1 MTADNTTFF
10 AGAPANQVAA
20 LVATLDRRRFP
31 EGTIVLAEGDAPH
44 EMYIIESGVVDIW
57 INGSPRGPRLLAR
70 LGPGTTVGEMSLFT
84 GQPVSAT
91 ATVAAG
97 GPLDVLVLGQADFDC
112 LATTFPRLYRNLGA
126 IMSERLAQTNRLKAE
141 PERERIEQELQTA
154 QRIQHTFLPREA
166 PTLAGWEL
174 VPYYQPAHE
183 LGGDF
188 YDFLPLDGGRLGLV
202 IGDVTGKGIPAAL
215 VMTATHTMIRT
226 VAREGASPGQI
237 FARVNDLLYAS
248 IPSGMFVTC
257 LCATLEPETGH
268 LRFANA
274 GHEPPF
280 WCQAGRAAE
289 LRATGMPLGMMPG
302 SRYEEHETI
311 LAPGECLLFYSDGLV
326 EAHNASREMFGLP
339 RLKALLEV
347 DAAGAAR
354 GTVSAAALIGS
365 LLDELRRFT
374 GEGWEQEDD
383 ATLVILHRAP

>member
-10 AGAPANQVAA
+10 AGAPAHQVAA
-20 LVATLDRRRFP
+20 LVATLKRRRFR
-31 EGTIVLAEGDAPH
+31 EGAVVLAEGDAPH
-44 EMYIIESGVVDIW
+44 EMYIIESGMVEIW
-57 INGSPRGPRLLAR
+57 THSSPGGPRLLAR
-70 LGPGTTVGEMSLFT
+70 LGSGTTVGEMSLFT
-84 GQPVSAT
+84 GQPASAT

-97 GPLDVLVLGQADFDC
+97 SPLDVLVLGQADFDC

-126 IMSERLAQTNRLKAE
+126 IMAERLAQTNRLKAE
-141 PERERIEQELQTA
+141 PEHARIKQELQTA
-154 QRIQHTFLPREA
+154 QRIQHTFLPQEA

-188 YDFLPLDGGRLGLV
+188 YDFLPLDDGRLGLV

-237 FARVNDLLYAS
+237 FAGVNDLLCAS
-248 IPSGMFVTC
+248 IPPGMFVTC

-274 GHEPPF
+274 GHQPPF
-280 WCQAGRAAE
+280 WYQAGHAAE

-302 SRYEEHETI
+302 SRYEEHEAI
-311 LAPGECLLFYSDGLV
+311 LAPGEHLLFYSDGLV
-326 EAHNASREMFGLP
+326 EAHNSGREMFGQP
-339 RLKALLEV
+339 RLKALLEA
-347 DAAGAAR
+347 DADETARGPFSAAG
-354 GTVSAAALIGS
+354 LIGS

-374 GEGWEQEDD
+374 GEGCEQEDD
-383 ATLVILHRAP
+383 VTLVVLHRAP